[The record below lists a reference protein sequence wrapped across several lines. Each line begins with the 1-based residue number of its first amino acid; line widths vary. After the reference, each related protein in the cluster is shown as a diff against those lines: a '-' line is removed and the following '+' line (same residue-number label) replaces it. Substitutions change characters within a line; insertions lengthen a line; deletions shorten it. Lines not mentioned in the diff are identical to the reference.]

1 MLTDDLGR
9 TSYDRKEPYTN
20 LITWVYDGDPLKDM
34 FAEDAIEYMK
44 AHSEEGQQY
53 IYTIVL
59 LNYENK
65 SLQYLPIRVIYK
77 SDINK

>member
-1 MLTDDLGR
+1 MLHQENGVLLPSQSALEWKPQVLTDDLGR

-44 AHSEEGQQY
+44 AHSEEG
-53 IYTIVL
+53 
-59 LNYENK
+59 
-65 SLQYLPIRVIYK
+65 
-77 SDINK
+77 

>member
-20 LITWVYDGDPLKDM
+20 LITRVYDGDPLKDM

-59 LNYENK
+59 LNL
-65 SLQYLPIRVIYK
+65 SLIHI
-77 SDINK
+77 

>member
-1 MLTDDLGR
+1 LSVDPIGK
-9 TSYDRKEPYTN
+9 YKEVTIN
-20 LITWVYDGDPLKDM
+20 EGSILLKDM

-65 SLQYLPIRVIYK
+65 SLQYIPIRVIYK

>member
-1 MLTDDLGR
+1 MSVDPIGK
-9 TSYDRKEPYTN
+9 YKEVTIN
-20 LITWVYDGDPLKDM
+20 EGSILLKDM

-65 SLQYLPIRVIYK
+65 SLQYIPIRVIYK

>member
-1 MLTDDLGR
+1 MSVDPIGK
-9 TSYDRKEPYTN
+9 YKEVTIDEGSI
-20 LITWVYDGDPLKDM
+20 LLKDM

-65 SLQYLPIRVIYK
+65 SLQYIPIRVIYK